1 MSIINFQLSIRYKT
15 DYPNVQNVKGKRGIV
30 SAERFLITL
39 MALFAVIGAIDRIFG
54 NRLGLGEEFEK
65 GILAM
70 GSLAMAMV
78 GIICLA
84 PVLANLLRP
93 VVVPVYRFLGADPAM
108 FAGTILACDMGGG
121 ALAQELT
128 EDARAALLGG
138 VLCGSMLGATVVFT
152 IPVAMGILREEDRPE
167 LAKGVLSGLV
177 TIPVGILAG
186 GLVAGFPVGM
196 ILRNLIPIVL
206 IAALIALGLWKAE
219 KAMIKGFGYFGKG
232 VVAVITAGLAAAIVE
247 AITGFVIIPGLT
259 PITEGFQTV
268 GSIAIV
274 LAGAFPLVYGITRLL
289 KKPLLKLGKLLK
301 INDIAAGG
309 LIASLA
315 NSIATFSLVEKMDR
329 RGKVVNI
336 AFAVSAAFVFGDH
349 LGFTAGFAP
358 QMLPAV
364 IVGKLA
370 GGISAVAVALLLTKK

>member
-1 MSIINFQLSIRYKT
+1 M
-15 DYPNVQNVKGKRGIV
+15 
-30 SAERFLITL
+30 SAEKFLIML
-39 MALFAVIGAIDRIFG
+39 MALFALLGAADRIFG

-84 PVLANLLRP
+84 PVLAKLLRP

-128 EDARAALLGG
+128 DNSQAALLGG
-138 VLCGSMLGATVVFT
+138 VLCGSMLGATIVFT
-152 IPVAMGILREEDRPE
+152 IPVAMGILSEEDRPE
-167 LAKGVLSGLV
+167 LAKGILSGLV

-186 GLVAGFPVGM
+186 GLVAGFPLGM
-196 ILRNLIPIVL
+196 ILRNLVPIAI

-219 KAMIKGFGYFGKG
+219 KAMIKGFGIFGKG
-232 VVAVITAGLAAAIVE
+232 VVAVIAAGLAAAIFE
-247 AITGFVIIPGLT
+247 ALTGYVLIPGLT
-259 PITEGFQTV
+259 PIGEGFQTV

-274 LAGAFPLVYGITRLL
+274 LAGAFPLVFVVTRLL
-289 KKPLLKLGKLLK
+289 KKPLLKLGKLLG
-301 INDIAAGG
+301 INDTAAGG
-309 LIASLA
+309 LVASLA
-315 NSIATFSLVEKMDR
+315 NSIAAFEMMKKMDR

-358 QMLPAV
+358 EMLPAL